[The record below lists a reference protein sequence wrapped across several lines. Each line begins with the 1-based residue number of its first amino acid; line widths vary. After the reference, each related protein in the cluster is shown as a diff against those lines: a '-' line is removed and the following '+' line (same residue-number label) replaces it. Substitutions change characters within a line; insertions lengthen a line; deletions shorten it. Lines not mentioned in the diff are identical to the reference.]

1 MVLLLPL
8 LHTRHSAGID
18 VIAAQTPAPQAP
30 PAPRPPNPQNLEQQ
44 IEQTVEQAV
53 QEALEAVAGA
63 RTGAEAGAARDLA
76 RERAREALAR
86 VRDELEAARAGAR
99 PEVRVQFPMGPPDTI
114 PPQAVDMAY
123 AFFATIAF
131 IAVGLPLA
139 RAFARR
145 MDRRSAPAP
154 ADLGPR
160 LDRIEQAVEA
170 VAIEVERISENQR
183 YATKVITELRGL
195 PASQPAGWQGSN
207 ARQAEPVPRTGEP
220 PRP

>member
-1 MVLLLPL
+1 MVHLI
-8 LHTRHSAGID
+8 HSLQA
-18 VIAAQTPAPQAP
+18 VAAQAAQQPRPT
-30 PAPRPPNPQNLEQQ
+30 PRPPIPSDLDRQ
-44 IEQTVEQAV
+44 IEDAVQQAV
-53 QEALEAVAGA
+53 QSALEAATATGAGGAGGAGAEAAGA
-63 RTGAEAGAARDLA
+63 RELA
-76 RERAREALAR
+76 RERARDAFER
-86 VRDELEAARAGAR
+86 VREAVDAARTNTR
-99 PEVRVQFPMGPPDTI
+99 TEVQFPVGPPDI

-154 ADLGPR
+154 ADLAPR

-183 YATKVITELRGL
+183 YSTKVMQELRGL
-195 PASQPAGWQGSN
+195 PASQPAGWPGSN
-207 ARQAEPVPRTGEP
+207 ARQAEPVPRAGDP
-220 PRP
+220 QRP

>member
-1 MVLLLPL
+1 MVLLMP
-8 LHTRHSAGID
+8 SFEFVQSVVAQ
-18 VIAAQTPAPQAP
+18 AATQQPRPAPAP
-30 PAPRPPNPQNLEQQ
+30 PVPEDLGKQ
-44 IEQTVEQAV
+44 IENAVEQAI
-53 QEALEAVAGA
+53 QGALEAAA
-63 RTGAEAGAARDLA
+63 AARSGTEASAARELA
-76 RERAREALAR
+76 RERAREALEQVR
-86 VRDELEAARAGAR
+86 VQIEEARAGAR
-99 PEVRVQFPMGPPDTI
+99 PEVMQFPMGPPDVI

-154 ADLGPR
+154 ADLAPR

-183 YATKVITELRGL
+183 YTTKVMQELRGL
-195 PASQPAGWQGSN
+195 PAAQPAGWPGSG
-207 ARQAEPVPRTGEP
+207 ARQAEPVPRSGDP
-220 PRP
+220 HRP